1 MLGKTENK
9 MAVRWLRKMKLVDE
23 QLYKR
28 AMALNKRDNFIMYDI
43 AKRNNMS
50 WPYSESSS
58 SSSSSTS
65 LSNYDFD
72 YSDIDGEEISYN
84 KEAINEKEVKL

>member
-1 MLGKTENK
+1 
-9 MAVRWLRKMKLVDE
+9 MAVRWLRKMKTIDN

-28 AMALNKRDNFIMYDI
+28 ALELNKQDNFLMYDVAR
-43 AKRNNMS
+43 AKKIP

-65 LSNYDFD
+65 LSNYEFD
-72 YSDIDGEEISYN
+72 YSDIDGEMATYN
-84 KEAINEKEVKL
+84 KDNVKETEVKLE